1 MSNNKAK
8 SSRKQEILEALAH
21 ELENN
26 PGTRITTASL
36 AKAVGISE
44 AALYRHFPS
53 KAKMFE
59 GLIEFSEDTVF
70 SLINRIQSEQ
80 TDVQNRCSALLKLLL
95 GFSERNPGITRIL
108 LGDALVGE
116 HERLRTR
123 INQFYERLDTQ
134 LKQFLR
140 EGSMRGEIPENF
152 PINATANLLLA
163 TVEGRMS
170 QFARSSF
177 TKRPTEHWEQQWLL
191 LSETLFN
198 VQAEEAV

>member
-21 ELENN
+21 ELETN

-59 GLIEFSEDTVF
+59 GLIEFSEETIF
-70 SLINRIQSEQ
+70 GLINRIQTEQ
-80 TDVQNRCSALLKLLL
+80 TDVQSRCAALLRLLL

-116 HERLRTR
+116 HERLRAR

-140 EGSMRGEIPENF
+140 EGSMRGELPENF
-152 PINATANLLLA
+152 PANATANMLLA
-163 TVEGRMS
+163 AVEGRMN
-170 QFARSSF
+170 QFSRSGF
-177 TKRPTEHWEQQWLL
+177 TKRPMEHWEQQWSL
-191 LSETLFN
+191 LSDALFTG
-198 VQAEEAV
+198 QAVPA